1 MRSIRRTAVIAVV
14 GVLAFTAALG
24 CGSHRAAA
32 DTPFHVLFDA
42 AHAETAGNADWVVST
57 SQPDPTREDPNPSSE
72 DDWTGGL
79 SAWGVAL
86 QKSGRYTVRTNPEGT
101 ALAYG
106 GGGALDLSHFDALV
120 LPEPNTSLS
129 PAERTAVVKFVQAG
143 GGLFMVSDHDG
154 SDRDNDG
161 IDSVGVLNQL
171 MSSNGVDDSDPF
183 GITIEKQNIADENPS
198 NIPASAAD
206 DPVIK
211 GANGTVTGAIMRNG
225 TTATLA
231 TSDDPGAKGL
241 LYRDGADSSGASG
254 VFFATSTFGKGRVAL
269 WGDSSPIDD
278 GTGASGDTLHD
289 GWDDPAGTDAALALN
304 ATDWLVSSG
313 GA

>member
-1 MRSIRRTAVIAVV
+1 MRSIRQTALVATV
-14 GVLAFTAALG
+14 GLVAFAASLG
-24 CGSHRAAA
+24 CGDHRAAA
-32 DTPFHVLFDA
+32 DAPYHVLFDA
-42 AHAETAGNADWVVST
+42 AHAETAGNADWVIST
-57 SQPDPTREDPNPSSE
+57 SQPDPTQENPNPSSE

-86 QKSGRYTVRTNPEGT
+86 QKSGAYTLRTNPAGT
-101 ALAYG
+101 ALTYG
-106 GGGALDLSHFDALV
+106 GSGTLDLSNFDALV
-120 LPEPNTSLS
+120 LPEPNSSLS
-129 PAERTAVVKFVQAG
+129 AAERTAVVKFVQAG
-143 GGLFMVSDHDG
+143 GGLFMISDHNG

-171 MSSNGVDDSDPF
+171 MSSNGVDDGDPF
-183 GITIEKQNIADENPS
+183 GITIAKENIADENPS

-225 TTATLA
+225 TTATLSA
-231 TSDDPGAKGL
+231 SDDSGVRGL
-241 LYRDGADSSGASG
+241 LYRDGADNSGSSE
-254 VFFATSTFGKGRVAL
+254 VFFATSTFGQGRVAF

-278 GTGASGDTLHD
+278 GTGASGDTLYD

-304 ATDWLVSSG
+304 ATDWLAGRS
-313 GA
+313 